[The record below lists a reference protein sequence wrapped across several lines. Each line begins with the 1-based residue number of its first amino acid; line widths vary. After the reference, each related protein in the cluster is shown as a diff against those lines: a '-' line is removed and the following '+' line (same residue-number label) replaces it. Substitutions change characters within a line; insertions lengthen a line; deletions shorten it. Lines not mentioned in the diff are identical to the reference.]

1 MHATAGKGDSP
12 QVVCRMLH
20 SPGPIGS
27 GEAALHRSGTPR
39 AQESAERP
47 WWRRMNKPEE
57 GVWRLWSMAALGLA

>member
-12 QVVCRMLH
+12 KFVCRMLR

-47 WWRRMNKPEE
+47 WWRRMF
-57 GVWRLWSMAALGLA
+57 GG